1 MGIRI
6 SHGIEGHSHGE
17 QREQRRPKAI
27 IFACRWCAL
36 IGADGAGKN
45 RVQLPL
51 NFRVIPVECA
61 ARVEPDSI
69 IRAFSYGID
78 GVGVLGCHLGGCRY
92 HNANHRALKRLDLL
106 RKLLDTVGIGSGRL
120 LTSFGTAHEYHQFA
134 AILGGFFQE
143 LRGLPPLDE
152 WARASTIGAIK
163 YDP

>member
-1 MGIRI
+1 MNSRVSYEIARK
-6 SHGIEGHSHGE
+6 SHGE
-17 QREQRRPKAI
+17 QREPKAI

-36 IGADGAGKN
+36 IGADGAGKK

-51 NFRVIPVECA
+51 NFRLIPVECA

-92 HNANHRALKRLDLL
+92 NDANHRALKRLDLL

-120 LTSFGTAHEYHQFA
+120 LTSFGTAHEYHQFTA
-134 AILGGFFQE
+134 LLDGFFHK
-143 LRGLPPLDE
+143 LKKIPLIDE
-152 WARASTIGAIK
+152 WVVTQMMDAEKG
-163 YDP
+163 

>member
-1 MGIRI
+1 MD
-6 SHGIEGHSHGE
+6 SHVSYGIESHSQE
-17 QREQRRPKAI
+17 KEPKVI
-27 IFACRWCAL
+27 VFACRWCAL

-51 NFRVIPVECA
+51 HFRVIPVECA

-120 LTSFGTAHEYHQFA
+120 LTSFGTAHEYHQFTA
-134 AILGGFFQE
+134 LLDAFFQALGGF
-143 LRGLPPLDE
+143 PPIDA
-152 WARASTIGAIK
+152 WVHAHMIDAGK
-163 YDP
+163 